1 MRERLQVD
9 SNDNK
14 LKKLNLFQALQ
25 LLLKKDRK
33 TRDSTQDT
41 INYKRMYSNG
51 ICEVTDNKYSKMV
64 RFSDISY
71 QLSQDE
77 IKQTIF
83 AHYSTLLNSFDNSV
97 KIQLNFIN
105 YRMMTERDY
114 DEIVTTI
121 QENTDISLEQ
131 YELLRKEYL
140 AFLQEQQEKGSN
152 GIIRDKYLVFSV
164 YDKSYESANRRL
176 NSIESTIKT
185 NFQVMGVHCDE
196 VTGVERLSIIN
207 YLLNEGTKNYID
219 VSEIE
224 TKDFNKLPTKDFIA
238 PRFLNFQPEYFRINN
253 KVGTTMNY
261 SVEASELSDRVLS
274 DFLDLELELI
284 VSMHLYSIEQQKAIK
299 MVRGKKSDLDK
310 IKIEEQKKAN
320 EAGYDMD
327 ILPTDLNLNVKETD
341 KILRE
346 LQRENEKFF
355 FLTFTITVLESTK
368 KKLDN
373 AIYTLQNIASR
384 QNCSLKIMKNQQE
397 KAFISALPLG
407 NDLNE
412 EEHERGLTTSSTA
425 IFVPF
430 TTQELYQEED
440 EPVYYGLNA
449 LSNNLIQ
456 VSRKSLR
463 NPNGLMLGTPGS
475 GKSFS
480 AKREMIDVY
489 LRSSDDILICDPEG
503 EYYPFIKRLGG
514 DEIRIAIDST
524 DFINPLDISLD
535 YGEGENPIAFKS
547 DFILT
552 MMEVIAGGKTG
563 LTPKEKSIVDR
574 CVQVIYK
581 DFLNNPIESNVPL
594 LEDLYNA
601 FLNTKTVEGNDLA
614 SSLELYVHGS
624 LNVFNHRT
632 TIQPDNRLL
641 CFNIKELGSNL
652 RQLGM
657 LVLQDH
663 VWNKVTTNRNIRNT
677 WYYMDEFHVLLED
690 EQTSEYS
697 VEFWKRFRKWG
708 GIPTG
713 ITQNVKDLLTS
724 PKIET
729 IIENSD
735 FIYLLNQASGDRNIL
750 QNKLEISDY
759 QSTYITNSSEGE
771 GLIIYDGDILP
782 FKDKFPKNN
791 SLYPV
796 MTTKPE
802 EIAGY
807 EEQNLR
813 VDNS

>member
-1 MRERLQVD
+1 
-9 SNDNK
+9 
-14 LKKLNLFQALQ
+14 
-25 LLLKKDRK
+25 
-33 TRDSTQDT
+33 
-41 INYKRMYSNG
+41 
-51 ICEVTDNKYSKMV
+51 
-64 RFSDISY
+64 
-71 QLSQDE
+71 
-77 IKQTIF
+77 
-83 AHYSTLLNSFDNSV
+83 
-97 KIQLNFIN
+97 
-105 YRMMTERDY
+105 MMTERDY

-219 VSEIE
+219 IIEIE

-552 MMEVIAGGKTG
+552 MMEV
-563 LTPKEKSIVDR
+563 
-574 CVQVIYK
+574 
-581 DFLNNPIESNVPL
+581 
-594 LEDLYNA
+594 
-601 FLNTKTVEGNDLA
+601 
-614 SSLELYVHGS
+614 
-624 LNVFNHRT
+624 
-632 TIQPDNRLL
+632 
-641 CFNIKELGSNL
+641 
-652 RQLGM
+652 
-657 LVLQDH
+657 
-663 VWNKVTTNRNIRNT
+663 
-677 WYYMDEFHVLLED
+677 
-690 EQTSEYS
+690 
-697 VEFWKRFRKWG
+697 
-708 GIPTG
+708 
-713 ITQNVKDLLTS
+713 
-724 PKIET
+724 
-729 IIENSD
+729 
-735 FIYLLNQASGDRNIL
+735 
-750 QNKLEISDY
+750 
-759 QSTYITNSSEGE
+759 
-771 GLIIYDGDILP
+771 
-782 FKDKFPKNN
+782 
-791 SLYPV
+791 
-796 MTTKPE
+796 
-802 EIAGY
+802 
-807 EEQNLR
+807 
-813 VDNS
+813 